1 MKRERL
7 REQRGREGMDGW
19 IDGEMGGR
27 GEVFTRRRKKI
38 LSGAESSLPPTP
50 AVSQCHVGFQANII
64 SRL

>member
-19 IDGEMGGR
+19 IDGEMDGR
-27 GEVFTRRRKKI
+27 GEVFPPRRKKN
-38 LSGAESSLPPTP
+38 LSGAEPSLAPTL